1 MIWGNRQVNTVYF
14 SLKKLE
20 MTWNLLETPSL
31 KLLTFQLSNFR
42 ALASFCFIP
51 DGILAQINHN
61 VILRIPEM
69 MPYPTQNCAPLWN
82 VKLYL

>member
-20 MTWNLLETPSL
+20 MTQNLLETPSL
-31 KLLTFQLSNFR
+31 KLLTFQLSNVR
-42 ALASFCFIP
+42 AFATLCFIP

-61 VILRIPEM
+61 AILRMPEM
-69 MPYPTQNCAPLWN
+69 MPYPT
-82 VKLYL
+82 